1 MQTKYRVVST
11 KGSFNQVYSS
21 TLENI
26 IMYEN
31 SSIWTQILAN
41 VGPTLVIIPMAAT
54 LVSLVRIEEFLTV
67 VGEVQ

>member
-67 VGEVQ
+67 AGEIQ